1 MLLWLLLY
9 PIATWLVSANQKV
22 DIASTPW
29 IIPLSNPSISA
40 GNPIIP
46 QKANELTDKELKAL
60 KNQIEEQEKAGR
72 AWIHLT
78 TECMLNGSCSFSIYD
93 ALDIRKEGRAPE
105 QRTSVMVFIQ
115 DIILGAS
122 YFIGTV
128 VTASLIVSGLFYV
141 LSPTDSG
148 YQQKASKGIKYSLI
162 GLVVVTLALVI
173 IRLVQ
178 FLAKWGI

>member
-1 MLLWLLLY
+1 
-9 PIATWLVSANQKV
+9 
-22 DIASTPW
+22 
-29 IIPLSNPSISA
+29 
-40 GNPIIP
+40 
-46 QKANELTDKELKAL
+46 
-60 KNQIEEQEKAGR
+60 
-72 AWIHLT
+72 
-78 TECMLNGSCSFSIYD
+78 MLNGSCSFSIYD
-93 ALDIRKEGRAPE
+93 ALDIRQEGRAPE
-105 QRTSVMVFIQ
+105 ERTSVMVFVQ
-115 DIILGAS
+115 DIILGAT

-178 FLAKWGI
+178 FLAR

>member
-1 MLLWLLLY
+1 MIRICKEVFFFGLCMICLI
-9 PIATWLVSANQKV
+9 PTLVSAEQSSW
-22 DIASTPW
+22 STPS
-29 IIPLSNPSISA
+29 LPSQQSSSSV
-40 GNPIIP
+40 
-46 QKANELTDKELKAL
+46 
-60 KNQIEEQEKAGR
+60 
-72 AWIHLT
+72 WIHLT